1 MKKRGGG
8 CARRSKLAK
17 GGVNTRNVN
26 VDETAVYGCHCPGNK
41 TVRMRKELAIPQS
54 RVAIFR
60 HFLITSHF
68 G

>member
-1 MKKRGGG
+1 M
-8 CARRSKLAK
+8 
-17 GGVNTRNVN
+17 
-26 VDETAVYGCHCPGNK
+26 DETAVYGCHCPGNK